1 MAKSWTKSDLVNALG
16 ALNGWRRY
24 LEFGALTT
32 GGQYSEIDRSQFTTC
47 HRLSYL
53 CLRPPED
60 GLPVDF
66 ESNTVDIA
74 DCIRRIDEQRQRYDV
89 ILVDSWHSY
98 DASVRDLAAGYYL
111 LQEGGAMVVHDCLPT
126 SEDQV
131 TPEFHK
137 GLWCG
142 LTYKAY
148 LDFVIKYSPMD
159 YYTLDTDF
167 GCGVIR
173 RTVPPNE
180 LLRRAAPRRGA
191 EGPARAPSAESTKS
205 EHDPLVEQWTS
216 LGDDHAAAFRFFR
229 RHFRHLLRL
238 RTTDEFL
245 DIEREAAARAARR
258 RGGKQAS
265 PTPRSR

>member
-1 MAKSWTKSDLVNALG
+1 MSKSWTKADVVNTLG

-32 GGQYSEIDRSQFTTC
+32 GGQYSEIDRGQFTTC

-66 ESNTVDIA
+66 QSDGIDIA
-74 DCIRRIDEQRQRYDV
+74 DCIRRIDERRLRYDV
-89 ILVDSWHSY
+89 ILVDPWHSY
-98 DASVRDLAAGYYL
+98 EASVRDLAAGYYL
-111 LQEGGAMVVHDCLPT
+111 LAEGGAMIVHDCLPT
-126 SEDQV
+126 GEDQV
-131 TPEFHK
+131 TPEFHR

-148 LDFVIKYSPMD
+148 LDFVIKYSPLD
-159 YYTLDTDF
+159 YYTIDTDF
-167 GCGVIR
+167 GCGLIR
-173 RTVPPNE
+173 RTVPPKE
-180 LLRRAAPRRGA
+180 LLRRAAPPR
-191 EGPARAPSAESTKS
+191 PPSPRTAKT

-216 LGDDHAAAFRFFR
+216 LGHDHAAAFRFFR
-229 RHFRHLLRL
+229 LHFRHLLRL

-245 DIEREAAARAARR
+245 GIERDATANAAIR
-258 RGGKQAS
+258 RGGWQAP
-265 PTPRSR
+265 PTPRPR